1 MEGASLASR
10 ETIESRTRELLQ
22 RLGLGDVQPG
32 VALAAMAL
40 CAIAVAW
47 AAWRWWPQGAAGAA
61 GGGLSVTAEPS
72 MAATAPAGIEPSTAP
87 VPAGS
92 MVHVAGAVRHP
103 GVYEL
108 GPGARVVDA
117 VEAAGGALADAR
129 LASVNLARPVTDGE
143 QILVPDEDD
152 APPPPA
158 VASGRGASSPGAGGA
173 GVPGGAVPGGQVD
186 LNTADQAMLDTLPG
200 VGPSTAAKIIADREA
215 NGPFAS
221 AEDLRRVSGIGEKKF
236 EALKDLVCVR

>member
-10 ETIESRTRELLQ
+10 EMVESRTRELL
-22 RLGLGDVQPG
+22 RRVGLGDVQPG
-32 VALAAMAL
+32 VALAAMVL
-40 CAIAVAW
+40 CAIAVVW
-47 AAWRWWPQGAAGAA
+47 AAWRWWPQGSGDDGGAGLLVAAQPSAEMTTAA
-61 GGGLSVTAEPS
+61 VEGSAPV
-72 MAATAPAGIEPSTAP
+72 APAPG
-87 VPAGS
+87 V

-108 GPGARVVDA
+108 DSGARVVDA

-129 LASVNLARPVTDGE
+129 LSSVNLARPLTDGE

-152 APPPPA
+152 PQAP
-158 VASGRGASSPGAGGA
+158 VAPVTAGVGAAPGAVGGTL
-173 GVPGGAVPGGQVD
+173 PGGALGGAQVD
-186 LNTADQAMLDTLPG
+186 LNSADVAALDTLPG

-221 AEDLRRVSGIGEKKF
+221 AEDLRRVSGIGEKKY

>member
-1 MEGASLASR
+1 MASR
-10 ETIESRTRELLQ
+10 EMIESRTRELL
-22 RLGLGDVQPG
+22 RRMGLGDVQPG

-40 CAIAVAW
+40 CAIAVTW
-47 AAWRWWPQGAAGAA
+47 AAWRWWPQGADGGAR
-61 GGGLSVTAEPS
+61 GGLSVAAEPS
-72 MAATAPAGIEPSTAP
+72 IATTAEAAVEPSAAP

-152 APPPPA
+152 VPTPA
-158 VASGRGASSPGAGGA
+158 ATTSGAGAIAAGGGGA
-173 GVPGGAVPGGQVD
+173 GALGTAVPGAQVD
-186 LNTADQAMLDTLPG
+186 LNSADQALLDTLPG

-215 NGPFAS
+215 NGPFTS

>member
-1 MEGASLASR
+1 MSSR
-10 ETIESRTRELLQ
+10 ESLESQTRELL
-22 RLGLGDVQPG
+22 RRIGLGDVQPG
-32 VALAAMAL
+32 VALAALAL
-40 CAIAVAW
+40 CVIAVAW
-47 AAWRWWPQGAAGAA
+47 AGWRWWPQGADGGAGA
-61 GGGLSVTAEPS
+61 GLSVEAEPS
-72 MAATAPAGIEPSTAP
+72 AAATASAGSEASAAS
-87 VPAGS
+87 VPTGS

-152 APPPPA
+152 PQPPVA
-158 VASGRGASSPGAGGA
+158 AASGAGANAAGAGGA
-173 GVPGGAVPGGQVD
+173 GAPGGVVPGGQVD
-186 LNTADQAMLDTLPG
+186 LNSADQAMLDTLPG

-215 NGPFAS
+215 NGPFTS
-221 AEDLRRVSGIGEKKF
+221 TEDLRRVSGIGEKKF

>member
-1 MEGASLASR
+1 MASR
-10 ETIESRTRELLQ
+10 ETIESRTRELLH
-22 RLGLGDVQPG
+22 RMGLGDVQTG
-32 VALAAMAL
+32 IAVAAMAL
-40 CAIAVAW
+40 CALAVAW
-47 AAWRWWPQGAAGAA
+47 AAWRWWPQGADGEVV
-61 GGGLSVTAEPS
+61 GGLSVAAEPS
-72 MAATAPAGIEPSTAP
+72 VAATASAAIEPSAAP

-108 GPGARVVDA
+108 APGARVVDA

-152 APPPPA
+152 APPPSPA
-158 VASGRGASSPGAGGA
+158 AAAGGA
-173 GVPGGAVPGGQVD
+173 GVLGGAVSGAPVD
-186 LNTADQAMLDTLPG
+186 LNSADQALLDTLPG

-215 NGPFAS
+215 NGPFTS
-221 AEDLRRVSGIGEKKF
+221 AEDLRRVSGIGEKRF